1 VPRLLMIHYDVAHPG
16 IGVLQR
22 MSLLLR
28 QLRIFHSG
36 KNIIKLR
43 FEPLTFS
50 AKHFDLRLL
59 FPLPQW
65 KFTRYAAY
73 LAMSSFLPNPRIPCF
88 WPTFRKATI
97 AASR

>member
-1 VPRLLMIHYDVAHPG
+1 
-16 IGVLQR
+16 

-28 QLRIFHSG
+28 QLRIVQSG
-36 KNIIKLR
+36 KNIIELR
-43 FEPLTFS
+43 FEPLKFS

-59 FPLPQW
+59 IPLRLR
-65 KFTRYAAY
+65 KFAGYAAY

-88 WPTFRKATI
+88 WPTFRKAAI